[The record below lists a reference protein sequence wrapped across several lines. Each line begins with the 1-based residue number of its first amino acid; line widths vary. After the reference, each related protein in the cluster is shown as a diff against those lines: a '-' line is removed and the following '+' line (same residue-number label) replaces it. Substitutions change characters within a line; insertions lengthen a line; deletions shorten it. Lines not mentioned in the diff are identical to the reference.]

1 MANHQLLNNVT
12 HKNLKVITERSALYG
27 DNVATVLTFPAEF
40 RSVQGSFPI
49 CFCKDSSTEE
59 FHSAVVFGF
68 EDNENLF
75 LDGDAWTATYVP
87 LMLERQ
93 PFLIGQPEDNAD
105 ESQLLLHIDMDS
117 PRVSNDEG
125 KSVFLEFGGNSPFL
139 QHISSVMRT
148 IYEGRKQSRHFID
161 MLVRHELIEAFTLN
175 IPLDDGSNNQLLG
188 FYTIA
193 EEKLNG
199 LPDQIIIDL
208 MRNGYLQAI
217 YMVIASFSNFR
228 DLIARKNR
236 RLC

>member
-1 MANHQLLNNVT
+1 
-12 HKNLKVITERSALYG
+12 
-27 DNVATVLTFPAEF
+27 
-40 RSVQGSFPI
+40 
-49 CFCKDSSTEE
+49 
-59 FHSAVVFGF
+59 
-68 EDNENLF
+68 
-75 LDGDAWTATYVP
+75 
-87 LMLERQ
+87 
-93 PFLIGQPEDNAD
+93 
-105 ESQLLLHIDMDS
+105 
-117 PRVSNDEG
+117 
-125 KSVFLEFGGNSPFL
+125 
-139 QHISSVMRT
+139 MRT